1 MTADVGPR
9 RPGREHVAGETGVP
23 AGGPGRGRAP
33 TAPTRRLSRPP
44 RARTLTVIGVLLL
57 WGGALALLVRGAWGW
72 AVVCGASAA
81 VLGLGLLTS
90 AAMARGLVAVTVRGS
105 SMKPAYRDG
114 DRVVARRGRPLRAGQ
129 VVVVEQPTPEREWPD
144 PPVPQ
149 GAGEASMSER
159 SWMIKRIV
167 AVPGDPVPR
176 ARVPALSDAPEDRV
190 PPGRLVLLGD
200 NQEASYDSR
209 HVGYFPAERVLGVV
223 LRPLLRRGFRSR
235 SAG

>member
-1 MTADVGPR
+1 MTADAGPR
-9 RPGREHVAGETGVP
+9 RPGRERVMGETGAP

-33 TAPTRRLSRPP
+33 AVSIRPP

-57 WGGALALLVRGAWGW
+57 WGGTVAFLVRGAWGW
-72 AVVCGASAA
+72 AVACGASAS

-90 AAMARGLVAVTVRGS
+90 AVMARGLVAVTVRGS

-144 PPVPQ
+144 PPVPP
-149 GAGEASMSER
+149 GAGEASMSGR
-159 SWMIKRIV
+159 RWMIKRIV
-167 AVPGDPVPR
+167 AVPGDAVPR

-223 LRPLLRRGFRSR
+223 LRPLHRRGFRIR
-235 SAG
+235 SAGR